1 MELGA
6 GRAGSFAAPAARP
19 AAGAPTP
26 HPSRQTAAAPPSRA
40 AHAPRAWA
48 RRLTT
53 LPVII
58 TAAALIRIFA
68 AWNYAR
74 HFSHHALGVLPFLFE
89 PGNIA
94 YALATGQGFASPLRV
109 PSGPTAWVAPI
120 YPGLV
125 AALFHLFGVY
135 AYGAFVAAVALNI
148 AFVTLACWPLYALG
162 RRLGGVR
169 VAALAAW
176 LWALYPNAILLTYES
191 MWGSC
196 LSALLAIAALWAIV
210 ALDDVPHAPARGLW
224 PWAAYGM
231 LWGVILLT
239 NPTLSPLLPLWL
251 GWWWWRRHHLA
262 VPPRRIEAP
271 APGPVGPTARGGA
284 AARSGRRWRAPAL
297 ALLVAA
303 LVVLPWTVR
312 NRVVMHAWLP
322 IRSDLG
328 LALWLGNNPRAT
340 VLWHGQGHP
349 IDDARQRALFL
360 RQGEIAYMRRK
371 LHLALAYMA
380 VHPAREAHLAWR
392 RFLTFWSGGSPWP
405 LASLVRFRSDWD
417 RYVLLFDLL
426 SGLAALGG
434 MVRLFLRRHP
444 CAFPIAIVPL
454 VIPWAYYL
462 TLAVPR
468 YRLPVDPAVML
479 LAALCFLPS
488 AGHPHSPRNRL

>member
-1 MELGA
+1 MEFGA
-6 GRAGSFAAPAARP
+6 GRAGSGLAPAARP
-19 AAGAPTP
+19 AAGANTP
-26 HPSRQTAAAPPSRA
+26 NSSRQTAAAPPSRA
-40 AHAPRAWA
+40 AHAPRAWP
-48 RRLTT
+48 RTLTA
-53 LPVII
+53 LPVICA
-58 TAAALIRIFA
+58 AAALIRVYA

-94 YALATGQGFASPLRV
+94 YALATGQGFASPLRL
-109 PSGPTAWVAPI
+109 PSGPTAWVAPV
-120 YPGLV
+120 YPSLL

-135 AYGAFVAAVALNI
+135 AFAAFVAAVAFNI

-176 LWALYPNAILLTYES
+176 LWAIYPNAILLTYQS
-191 MWGSC
+191 MWGGC
-196 LSALLAIAALWAIV
+196 LSALLAITALWAVV
-210 ALDDVPHAPARGLW
+210 ALADAPARRLW
-224 PWAAYGM
+224 PWAAYGL
-231 LWGVILLT
+231 LWGLILLT

-251 GWWWWRRHHLA
+251 GWWGWRRRPA
-262 VPPRRIEAP
+262 APRRDQAP
-271 APGPVGPTARGGA
+271 APAKAVRPGRGGARGGQP
-284 AARSGRRWRAPAL
+284 WRAPAM
-297 ALLVAA
+297 ALLVAF
-303 LVVLPWTVR
+303 LVVLPWTIR

-340 VLWHGQGHP
+340 VIWHGQGHP

-360 RQGEIAYMRRK
+360 RQGEVVYMRRK

-380 VHPAREAHLAWR
+380 AHPSREAHLAWR

-405 LASLVRFRSDWD
+405 LASLVRFRSNWD

-434 MVRLFLRRHP
+434 IVRLCLRRSP
-444 CAFPIAIVPL
+444 YAFPIAVVPL

-479 LAALCFLPS
+479 LAALCFALPWAKRS
-488 AGHPHSPRNRL
+488 RPPRRS